1 MIRKSEREDIEG
13 ILALWLETNISAH
26 NFIEENYWRENY
38 DAVKE
43 MMKDSEIYVFDDKG
57 KILGFVG
64 LMTDYIGGIF
74 VNHEYQGRE
83 IGKKL
88 LNHVKMKY
96 DRLLL
101 NVYEK
106 NERAYLFYIREGF
119 IVRNFQIDEN
129 TKEKEYIMEWQK

>member
-57 KILGFVG
+57 KILG
-64 LMTDYIGGIF
+64 L
-74 VNHEYQGRE
+74 
-83 IGKKL
+83 
-88 LNHVKMKY
+88 
-96 DRLLL
+96 DRKS
-101 NVYEK
+101 V
-106 NERAYLFYIREGF
+106 
-119 IVRNFQIDEN
+119 V
-129 TKEKEYIMEWQK
+129 